1 VARTLAEEEPV
12 TKWLM
17 LAAAIASEV
26 TGSLTLKAALGNPAL
41 YAVVAAG
48 YIGSF
53 ALLSG
58 VLRLGVPLGV
68 AYGIW
73 AAAGVAATA
82 LLSALL
88 FGEPLT
94 PIMGVGLALVI
105 GGVLMVE
112 VGSHRADRH
121 RVVPCHDRGA
131 R

>member
-1 VARTLAEEEPV
+1 M
-12 TKWLM
+12 TKWLI

-26 TGSLTLKAALGNPAL
+26 TGSLTLKGALDNPPL

-53 ALLSG
+53 VLLSA

-82 LLSALL
+82 LLSALF